1 METYNMIIAGVIGS
15 SITLLLTVLFDYLK
29 EKHRVKIDM
38 QKLVFQRKTDV
49 VERAVSW
56 YQEAI
61 DCYRM
66 MQTAC
71 DAMEEKY
78 NPTTYSRLLAS
89 FTQAGRLY
97 ESTSKIL
104 NPIYL
109 YYNFSDIE
117 SKYDIQHSWE
127 YTNFVIKELGR
138 LDQQVLEL
146 YNQGLTDESN
156 EIKALRTNTLDILKK
171 FAKAI
176 DVQIAIIAEII
187 SKLREDY
194 QKYQKI

>member
-1 METYNMIIAGVIGS
+1 MIIAGAIVS
-15 SITLLLTVLFDYLK
+15 AITLLLTALLDYLK
-29 EKHRVKIDM
+29 EIYRAKIDM
-38 QKLVFQRKTDV
+38 RKLVFQRKTDV

-97 ESTSKIL
+97 ASTSKIL
-104 NPIYL
+104 NPIIYITIL
-109 YYNFSDIE
+109 
-117 SKYDIQHSWE
+117 
-127 YTNFVIKELGR
+127 V
-138 LDQQVLEL
+138 
-146 YNQGLTDESN
+146 
-156 EIKALRTNTLDILKK
+156 ILKVNTI
-171 FAKAI
+171 FNI
-176 DVQIAIIAEII
+176 HGSIPTLQ
-187 SKLREDY
+187 
-194 QKYQKI
+194 

>member
-1 METYNMIIAGVIGS
+1 MIIAGVIGS
-15 SITLLLTVLFDYLK
+15 SITLLLTALFDYLK

>member
-1 METYNMIIAGVIGS
+1 MDNYNIIIAGVIGS
-15 SITLLLTVLFDYLK
+15 SITLLLTALFDYLK
-29 EKHRVKIDM
+29 EKHRAKIDM
-38 QKLVFQRKTDV
+38 RKLVFQRKTDV

-66 MQTAC
+66 MQSAC
-71 DAMEEKY
+71 NAMEEKY

-127 YTNFVIKELGR
+127 YINFVIKELGR

-194 QKYQKI
+194 QKI

>member
-1 METYNMIIAGVIGS
+1 MENYNMIIAGVIGS
-15 SITLLLTVLFDYLK
+15 AITLLLTALFDYLK
-29 EKHRVKIDM
+29 ERYRAKIEI
-38 QKLVFQRKTDV
+38 QKLVFQRKTDA
-49 VERAVSW
+49 VERAISW
-56 YQEAI
+56 FQEAI

-71 DAMEEKY
+71 DAIEEKY

-97 ESTSKIL
+97 EGTSKTL

-127 YTNFVIKELGR
+127 YINFAIKELGR

-146 YNQGLTDESN
+146 YNLGLTDESN
-156 EIKALRTNTLDILKK
+156 EIKALRTNALDILKK
-171 FAKAI
+171 FAEAI
-176 DVQIAIIAEII
+176 DVQIAIIADII

-194 QKYQKI
+194 QKI

>member
-1 METYNMIIAGVIGS
+1 MENYNMIIAGAIGS
-15 SITLLLTVLFDYLK
+15 AITLLLTALLDYLK
-29 EKHRVKIDM
+29 ERFRAKIDM
-38 QKLVFQRKTDV
+38 RKLVFQRKTDV

-127 YTNFVIKELGR
+127 YINYVIKELGR

-146 YNQGLTDESN
+146 YNQGLTYESN
-156 EIKALRTNTLDILKK
+156 EIKALRTKTLDILKK

-194 QKYQKI
+194 QKI